1 MIFDDSSIDTTIQII
16 DSYYKNNSRKI
27 NYFKALNNTG
37 GPAFGRNWGIVNGSG
52 KYVCFLDAD
61 DFWLSDK
68 IDIQMNFLEQNNY
81 SFCGAKC
88 IVVGSKQFPNIYG
101 EISIFSQFIRNKFSL
116 SSLMFRRDCLISNNL
131 YFDTRKDY
139 FGVEDYE
146 LIFRLYNCGFKGYI
160 INSFLVNYI
169 HTSNSLSHNDIKKSE
184 YKRILVLNN
193 YASKNVLEN
202 LFIKYVVILLKI
214 RILYYVLRG
223 YLCKL

>member
-16 DSYYKNNSRKI
+16 DSYHKNNPRKI
-27 NYFKALNNTG
+27 NYFKAPNNLG
-37 GPAFGRNWGIVNGSG
+37 GPAFGRNWGIVNGTG

-68 IDIQMNFLEQNNY
+68 IDIQINFLEHNKY

-101 EISIFSQFIRNKFSL
+101 EISIFSQFRRNKFSL

-146 LIFRLYNCGFKGYI
+146 LIFRLYNSGFKGYI

-169 HTSNSLSHNDIKKSE
+169 HTSNSLSHNDTKKSE

-193 YASKNVLEN
+193 YESKKVLEFI
-202 LFIKYVVILLKI
+202 FIKYVIILIKI
-214 RILYYVLRG
+214 RILFYVLRDC
-223 YLCKL
+223 LCKL